1 MHGDVK
7 VESLFF
13 DKWIFS
19 CLLPDE
25 KMNWL
30 TQAINQATNFKLFP
44 TSLELNNKFWWP
56 STLNTS
62 ESEVPTTI
70 LQLCYGYID
79 VGGGCWRRNV

>member
-13 DKWIFS
+13 EKWIFS

-30 TQAINQATNFKLFP
+30 TQAVSQAIN
-44 TSLELNNKFWWP
+44 
-56 STLNTS
+56 
-62 ESEVPTTI
+62 
-70 LQLCYGYID
+70 
-79 VGGGCWRRNV
+79 